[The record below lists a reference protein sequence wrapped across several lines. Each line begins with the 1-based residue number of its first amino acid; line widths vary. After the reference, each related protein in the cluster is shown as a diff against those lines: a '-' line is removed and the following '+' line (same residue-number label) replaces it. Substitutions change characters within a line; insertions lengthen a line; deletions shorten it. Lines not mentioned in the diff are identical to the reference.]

1 MDKECESPEAKSNLV
16 LPQDLIRVDNQH
28 KKLTSNSNRLIADSH
43 LCHAI
48 PRKSP
53 FSLIQTTPVF
63 DDSIL
68 FYCDPSGV
76 FSFLVVTVGGKM
88 ILGKFHQIISVSDWY
103 WFFPTGTNLQR
114 KVTRRGRGGGN
125 KEGQAVVNLY
135 TLGQSLQC
143 KFYTFGQRRAEK
155 CKEWD
160 SSHSRL
166 LRKTNILNST
176 MCSWMCRIKFTKR
189 SVRVRNLL
197 NVAAFPLWVQPAFLI
212 CAMWPSR
219 NSGYVTK
226 DIVLIYL
233 VLWGDKGLSRDVAAM
248 IISQSWVGV
257 HCIKYTRKSAHNI
270 RAPRLALYREA
281 IALIASM
288 LAVIPPFWIFLQGF
302 PIFPLLWHSWMLE
315 IYETFILF
323 ED

>member
-1 MDKECESPEAKSNLV
+1 
-16 LPQDLIRVDNQH
+16 
-28 KKLTSNSNRLIADSH
+28 
-43 LCHAI
+43 
-48 PRKSP
+48 
-53 FSLIQTTPVF
+53 
-63 DDSIL
+63 
-68 FYCDPSGV
+68 
-76 FSFLVVTVGGKM
+76 
-88 ILGKFHQIISVSDWY
+88 
-103 WFFPTGTNLQR
+103 
-114 KVTRRGRGGGN
+114 
-125 KEGQAVVNLY
+125 
-135 TLGQSLQC
+135 
-143 KFYTFGQRRAEK
+143 
-155 CKEWD
+155 
-160 SSHSRL
+160 
-166 LRKTNILNST
+166 

-219 NSGYVTK
+219 NSVFVTK
-226 DIVLIYL
+226 DIVLIVCYIL
-233 VLWGDKGLSRDVAAM
+233 YVLCAEKGLSRGMAAM